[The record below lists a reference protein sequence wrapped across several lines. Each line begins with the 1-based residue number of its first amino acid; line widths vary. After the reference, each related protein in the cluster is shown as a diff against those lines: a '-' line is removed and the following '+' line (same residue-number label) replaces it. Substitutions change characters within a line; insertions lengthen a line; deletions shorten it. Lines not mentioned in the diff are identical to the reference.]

1 MLYWDLRVPGLTHTH
16 TLDMNIDGNYERS
29 FVHFNDISSSNSYQK
44 QLLLVETLVSRGLV
58 LAPLAHILCAQLE
71 LSQTSP

>member
-1 MLYWDLRVPGLTHTH
+1 
-16 TLDMNIDGNYERS
+16 MNTDGNYEHS

-58 LAPLAHILCAQLE
+58 LAPLAHILCAQN
-71 LSQTSP
+71 TSLITQVVSGQSAFFVPPHS